1 MKREIAEMTIPKWS
15 KLVLT
20 ISLIFY
26 IWYFASTLILP
37 LSEFTNIPE
46 GVFMTLYKLA
56 SFPPSLLG
64 FVICISMISTILVL
78 LQFKER
84 RTFTKML
91 LTDGV
96 SFVLYFIIPIL
107 ATLALLAIIVL
118 GLATSLPTESR
129 ISYFLEDLF
138 LFTSALF
145 VLTAI
150 LNIATQRILMHG
162 R

>member
-1 MKREIAEMTIPKWS
+1 VVMTMPKWS

-46 GVFMTLYKLA
+46 GIFMTLYKLSA
-56 SFPPSLLG
+56 FPPSLLG
-64 FVICISMISTILVL
+64 FVICVSMISTIIVL
-78 LQFKER
+78 LQFKEK

-118 GLATSLPTESR
+118 GLATSIPTESR
-129 ISYFLEDLF
+129 IAYFLEDLF

-145 VLTAI
+145 LLTAV

-162 R
+162 K